1 MLPFMTDYTTF
12 FLMKKTGPR
21 NVSWNMDTAV
31 SSSEHFARLV
41 ALDAGLGRV
50 A

>member
-1 MLPFMTDYTTF
+1 MTDYTTI

-21 NVSWNMDTAV
+21 NVSFWNMDTAV

-41 ALDAGLGRV
+41 TLDAGLGRV